1 MVSRVIISKNGN
13 NNKQSNRMSLGTK
26 QNKTFLNIR
35 EGKIIKKGPH
45 GEEAYTYVEG
55 YLGAIYTREREFKGE
70 RVPYWY
76 IDLQE
81 PSGGEIYSLS
91 IPYSSG
97 VAKSILNALAS
108 AEEMGMVKIEVYQ
121 RGEFT
126 KATVY
131 NKGQRLP
138 WKYPQLP
145 PLEEIQVGGRTVKDD
160 SRRMEFI
167 EQIAREVTDK
177 INYNLI

>member
-1 MVSRVIISKNGN
+1 
-13 NNKQSNRMSLGTK
+13 MSLGTK
-26 QNKTFLNIR
+26 HNKTFLNIR
-35 EGKIIKKGPH
+35 EGKIIKKGPN
-45 GEEAYTYVEG
+45 GEETYTYVEG

-70 RVPYWY
+70 QVKYWY

-91 IPYSSG
+91 IPYTSG

-108 AEEMGMVKIEVYQ
+108 SDELGLVRIEVYQ
-121 RGEFT
+121 SGDYT

-131 NKGQRLP
+131 NKGQRIP

-145 PLEEIQVGGRTVKDD
+145 PLEEIQIGGRTVKDD
-160 SRRMEFI
+160 SKRMEFI
-167 EQIAREVTDK
+167 EGIAREVADK

>member
-1 MVSRVIISKNGN
+1 
-13 NNKQSNRMSLGTK
+13 MSLGTK

-35 EGKIIKKGPH
+35 EGKIVKKGPT
-45 GEEAYTYVEG
+45 GEEVYTYVEG
-55 YLGAIYTREREFKGE
+55 YLGGIYTREREFKGE
-70 RVPYWY
+70 KVMYWY

-108 AEEMGMVKIEVYQ
+108 AQDLGMVKIEVYQ
-121 RGEFT
+121 SGEFT
-126 KATVY
+126 KAVVY
-131 NKGQRLP
+131 NNGQRLS

-160 SRRMEFI
+160 SKRMEFI
-167 EQIAREVTDK
+167 EGIAREVADK